1 MRLTALLRTVAI
13 ACAAVLAVAACAPGT
28 GPATGE
34 AGSLTI
40 YSAREEAL
48 VGPIIEQFRQASGLD
63 VRVKYGTN
71 PELVTAIVEE
81 GDNSPADVLFATD
94 PFQLAGISEKLAAL
108 PADVLD
114 LVPSAVRATDGK
126 WVGVTG
132 RARVVVYNT
141 QRIDPATLPPSID
154 GYTDPKWR
162 GKIGWAP
169 TNGSFQAFLTAYRV
183 TKGEEAARRWLEG
196 IKANE
201 AMAYTNN
208 TGVVDAVSKGE
219 VEVGF
224 VNHYYLYRF
233 LQERGESFPARNFHF
248 TNGDIGGMMLTNG
261 LAVLKTSRNTEAA
274 LRFVRFLLSP
284 VAQQF
289 FASQTYEYPV
299 IEGVATNRLL
309 PPIGEYTF
317 FQVDQIELADTA
329 GTLNA
334 LRETGV
340 LP

>member
-1 MRLTALLRTVAI
+1 MRPSPPSRI
-13 ACAAVLAVAACAPGT
+13 LAVTLAAALALTGCLPGARSP
-28 GPATGE
+28 GGA
-34 AGSLTI
+34 LTI

-71 PELVTAIVEE
+71 AELVTTVTEE
-81 GDNSPADVLFATD
+81 GGNSPADVFFATD
-94 PFQLAGISEKLAAL
+94 PFQLAGIADKLSPL
-108 PADVLD
+108 PADILD
-114 LVPSAVRATDGK
+114 LVPSAVRASDGR
-126 WVGVTG
+126 WIGVTG

-141 QRIDPATLPPSID
+141 QKVDPATLPASID

-162 GKIGWAP
+162 GRIGWAP

-183 TKGEEAARRWLEG
+183 TKGEDAARGWLLG

-201 AMAYTNN
+201 PKAYSNN
-208 TGVVDAVSKGE
+208 TGVVDAVAKGE

-233 LQERGESFPARNFHF
+233 LKERGESFTARNHHF

-261 LAVLKTSRNTEAA
+261 LAVLKTSRSSEAA

-284 VAQQF
+284 VAQQY
-289 FASQTYEYPV
+289 FASQTYEYPL
-299 IEGVATNRLL
+299 IEGVATDRLL

-317 FQVDQIELADTA
+317 FQVDQIKLADTA
-329 GTLNA
+329 GTLKA
-334 LRETGV
+334 LRDTGV